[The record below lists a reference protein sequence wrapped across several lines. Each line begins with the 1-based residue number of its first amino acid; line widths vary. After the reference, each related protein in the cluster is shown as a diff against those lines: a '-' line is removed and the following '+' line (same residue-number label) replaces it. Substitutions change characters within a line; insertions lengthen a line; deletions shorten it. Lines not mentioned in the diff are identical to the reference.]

1 MHRSFSFARLRLGRF
16 LRPLVLVAACIAL
29 LFSTGC
35 TKLESRD
42 QMSKGVQAYKRQA
55 YADAVKHFQEAVK
68 LDSSSENARVYLATA
83 YMVQWVP
90 GANTTDNNRNFEM
103 AQQIFKQVLAR
114 DPSNSLALGSLAFMA
129 YNQASTGTSE
139 EKHAEL
145 EKARRWNQKRIAANP
160 GDPDSYYYLGV
171 IDYDEVSPPLLAAR
185 VLEKLPPADAG
196 PIRNPQVRSALRD
209 QYSALID
216 NGIASLKKCLS
227 LDSQNEDAMFY
238 LNLLL
243 RRKAL
248 LEDTPEQAQADAV
261 QAEHWFQKGF
271 KIKPSNPSA
280 SKKRTASS

>member
-1 MHRSFSFARLRLGRF
+1 MLGRF
-16 LRPLVLVAACIAL
+16 LRSLAL
-29 LFSTGC
+29 LGLSVALLLSTSC

-55 YADAVKHFQEAVK
+55 YADAVKHFQQAVK

-103 AQQIFKQVLAR
+103 AQQIFKQVLAS

-129 YNQASTGTSE
+129 YNQASTGTPE
-139 EKHAEL
+139 EKHAAL
-145 EKARRWNQKRIAANP
+145 EKARHWNQKRIAANP

-185 VLEKLPPADAG
+185 VDEKLPPTDAG
-196 PIRNPQVRSALRD
+196 PIRNPKLRKALRD
-209 QYSALID
+209 QYLDLID

-227 LDSQNEDAMFY
+227 IDSENEDAMFY

-248 LEDTPEQAQADAV
+248 LEDTPEQAQADAS
-261 QAEHWFQKGF
+261 QAEQWFQRGF
-271 KIKPSNPSA
+271 KIKPAHPTA
-280 SKKRTASS
+280 PKKTTTSS